1 MASAYRARVKDDI
14 AALVENFST
23 LVQSARI
30 SDDNIGQA
38 RTFNYHCPPPPPHPP
53 PLGLKYRSFS
63 GCISLGTDSTVNSYH
78 ETELTFTHNRVYLQ
92 DKRAPSDFPEVLAQK
107 VVYAGQ
113 SLLALIG
120 EIKRNAIV
128 SDFKARN
135 RDVTN
140 LRARYAAAEAAS
152 EAEFLDLQARIHA
165 VREVRSVTYRDT
177 DYFISSLCLSHS
189 IPRPFEPMRPLI
201 RRQSK
206 QHFIAK
212 GAIHPMRRRM

>member
-30 SDDNIGQA
+30 SDDNIG
-38 RTFNYHCPPPPPHPP
+38 
-53 PLGLKYRSFS
+53 
-63 GCISLGTDSTVNSYH
+63 
-78 ETELTFTHNRVYLQ
+78 Q

-152 EAEFLDLQARIHA
+152 EAKFLDLQARIHA
-165 VREVRSVTYRDT
+165 VREEIEGVDN
-177 DYFISSLCLSHS
+177 
-189 IPRPFEPMRPLI
+189 E
-201 RRQSK
+201 
-206 QHFIAK
+206 
-212 GAIHPMRRRM
+212 